1 MYCAS
6 FEQLLLVNRRCLLSL
21 CRMSHFDMDQQLLN
35 AVKEKCETTSIN
47 AYCRTMSEDEVVFW
61 ERAGNPKFEAWMK
74 AAESVVGEGNM
85 QQVLHSNLAGGLD
98 INPIYTDELTE
109 ALSDQVTEGVGL
121 RSSNP
126 AGNIRGWDIRQRH
139 WITDAGSTNLLIL
152 EDLSRGAKSIELAIE
167 KTEMIPYEEILAEKD
182 REELSGRPFVAE
194 SVRLDDL

>member
-85 QQVLHSNLAGGLD
+85 QQVLHSIFLFVFD
-98 INPIYTDELTE
+98 IFIK
-109 ALSDQVTEGVGL
+109 A
-121 RSSNP
+121 
-126 AGNIRGWDIRQRH
+126 
-139 WITDAGSTNLLIL
+139 
-152 EDLSRGAKSIELAIE
+152 
-167 KTEMIPYEEILAEKD
+167 
-182 REELSGRPFVAE
+182 F
-194 SVRLDDL
+194 